1 MSSIDVRLY
10 ASPHPSTIL
19 LWVKPLYSFLQPLS
33 LNILRE
39 VCAYF
44 QPFAL
49 LAWLS
54 HDSIASFD
62 FHHQQLCIPQPLS
75 IAIQCDWNSRWAVID
90 SERIVICGGSNECKV

>member
-1 MSSIDVRLY
+1 MQVY
-10 ASPHPSTIL
+10 ASPHPSTVL
-19 LWVKPLYSFLQPLS
+19 LWARPLCPVQSLS

-54 HDSIASFD
+54 STSVASFD
-62 FHHQQLCIPQPLS
+62 FHHQQLCTAQPLS
-75 IAIQCDWNSRWAVID
+75 VSIQCDWNSRWAVID
-90 SERIVICGGSNECKV
+90 SERVVICGGSNECKV